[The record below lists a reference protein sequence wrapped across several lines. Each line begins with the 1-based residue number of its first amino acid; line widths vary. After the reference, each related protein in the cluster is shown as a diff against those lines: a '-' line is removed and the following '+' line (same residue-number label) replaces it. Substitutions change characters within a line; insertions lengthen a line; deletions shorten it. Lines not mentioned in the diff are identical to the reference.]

1 MSEFSGVTVVKK
13 ANVYFEG
20 KVASH
25 TVLFPD
31 GSRKSLGIMQ
41 PGQYEFSTGAAEVME
56 ILSGHLEWQLKGAST
71 WTPVATGEAFQVPTN
86 SAFLM
91 KVPVVAEYCCSFL
104 G

>member
-1 MSEFSGVTVVKK
+1 MSEFSSVTVVKK

-41 PGQYEFSTGAAEVME
+41 PGQYEFSTGAAEIME
-56 ILSGHLEWQLKGAST
+56 VLAGQLEWQMRGDTSWKA
-71 WTPVATGEAFQVPTN
+71 VATGESFQVPAHST
-86 SAFLM
+86 FLM

-104 G
+104 D